1 MFDSDANRGNLRV
14 LHLIPSL
21 GQGGAEAAMANLIA
35 TYQPGIDHAVTT
47 MIDVPSHFRIAQPI
61 FYGRGRRGQ
70 PSPALILQL
79 RQTLRRVRPHILHCW
94 MYHANLLSI
103 ASLGS
108 NVRIL
113 WSIHSE
119 RPDSLSNSMT
129 RLVSATCARLSSIVP
144 DRIAYVAET
153 ARAHHEAN
161 GYAAAPSV
169 VIPNGIDMLRF
180 QIPVTPRPES
190 NLLRIGLVARYDPT
204 VKGHHFLIDVLATHP
219 LRDRFEIIF
228 AGQGC
233 DTAAQL
239 RDHLASV
246 GLLDRTRLLGAVTV
260 IEAIYAELD
269 ILALPSRSEALP
281 MTLLEGAAMGLTI
294 CASRVGDIALLG
306 FPEEALFEPDDAA
319 DCARALD
326 AAAALAHRPGESLRQ
341 RSLVADKF
349 SISTVARRYAELYRS
364 LAKI

>member
-1 MFDSDANRGNLRV
+1 MLDSDANRGSLRV

-35 TYQPGIDHAVTT
+35 TYQPGIDHAVST

-61 FYGRGRRGQ
+61 FYGKGRRRQ

-79 RQTLRRVRPHILHCW
+79 RRALRRVRPHILHCW

-108 NVRIL
+108 NVRVL
-113 WSIHSE
+113 WSVHSE
-119 RPDSLSNSMT
+119 RPDNLSNLMT
-129 RLVSATCARLSSIVP
+129 RLVSATCAQLSPIIP
-144 DRIAYVAET
+144 DRIVYVAET
-153 ARAHHEAN
+153 ARIHHETN
-161 GYAAAPSV
+161 GYATAASV
-169 VIPNGIDMLRF
+169 VIPNGIDMFRF
-180 QIPVTPRPES
+180 KIPVTPRPQD
-190 NLLRIGLVARYDPT
+190 NLLRIGMVARYDPT

-219 LRDRFEIIF
+219 LRDRLEIIF

-233 DTAAQL
+233 DTAVQL
-239 RDHLASV
+239 KNHLASV
-246 GLLDRTRLLGAVTV
+246 GLLERTRLLGAVTS
-260 IEAIYAELD
+260 IETIYAELD
-269 ILALPSRSEALP
+269 VLALPSRSEALP

-294 CASRVGDIALLG
+294 CASRVGDIPRLG
-306 FPEEALFEPDDAA
+306 LPEEALFEPDDAA

-341 RSLVADKF
+341 RSLVASQF
-349 SISTVARRYAELYRS
+349 SIGTVARRYAELYRS
-364 LAKI
+364 LVKT